1 MLFFS
6 TFDFTLVSDLD
17 FYILW
22 MWIDIAIIKDQYEY
36 CDWLLFVIR
45 FCEDTKILRKEGN
58 VGLAS
63 DVDKRRYTW
72 KVSRLF
78 ATQKRRFI

>member
-1 MLFFS
+1 MHIIVENG
-6 TFDFTLVSDLD
+6 TQM
-17 FYILW
+17 YI
-22 MWIDIAIIKDQYEY
+22 
-36 CDWLLFVIR
+36 
-45 FCEDTKILRKEGN
+45 

-78 ATQKRRFI
+78 ATQKRRFT